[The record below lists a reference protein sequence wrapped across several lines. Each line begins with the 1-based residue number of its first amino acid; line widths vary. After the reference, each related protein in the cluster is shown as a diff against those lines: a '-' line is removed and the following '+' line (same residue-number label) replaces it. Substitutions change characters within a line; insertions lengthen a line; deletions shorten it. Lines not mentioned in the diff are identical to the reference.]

1 MAPHIKPP
9 VFVDCYG
16 ELADRLTTD
25 MTRSCPELDVY
36 FDEPEDEA
44 ELICR
49 LKGRRHAIV
58 YMGYLSKE
66 VLSACP
72 DLKTVA
78 YLSTGLETHGDM
90 EAARSLGIR
99 IEGVKGYGDR
109 AVAEH
114 ALTLALCGLK
124 RVTEG
129 DRAARGGD
137 WRLIRSEEINQKI
150 FGLLGLGGIG
160 RETARLAAALGAKV
174 IAWNRSGDAGGSGVQ
189 MVPFDEL
196 LAHSD
201 ILSLHLA
208 LNRQTRAILD
218 ADAIA
223 RMKPG
228 AVLVN
233 TARGGLVDEA
243 AMLAALQSGHLGH
256 CALDV
261 FHDEPLAAGGPLT
274 QYENVTLTP
283 HSAWLTT
290 ESIDRLLAAGIRL
303 LVQQISETA

>member
-1 MAPHIKPP
+1 MSPHTKPP

-16 ELADRLTTD
+16 ELADRLTAE
-25 MTRSCPELDVY
+25 MTRACPDLDVF
-36 FDEPEDEA
+36 FDESEDAA
-44 ELICR
+44 ELISR

-114 ALTLALCGLK
+114 AVTLALCALK
-124 RVTEG
+124 RVAEG
-129 DRAARGGD
+129 DRATRSGD
-137 WRLIRSEEINQKI
+137 WRLIRSEEINQKV

-160 RETARLAAALGAKV
+160 SETARLAAALGARV
-174 IAWNRSGDAGGSGVQ
+174 IAWNRSGDAGDSGVQ
-189 MVPFDEL
+189 MVSFDDL
-196 LAHSD
+196 LAQSD

-208 LNRQTRAILD
+208 LNRQTRSILD
-218 ADAIA
+218 AEAIS

-228 AVLVN
+228 ATLVN

-261 FHDEPLAAGGPLT
+261 FHDEPLAADSPLSR
-274 QYENVTLTP
+274 YENVTLTP

-290 ESIDRLLAAGIRL
+290 ESIDRLLMAGIRL
-303 LVQQISETA
+303 LVRQMRETA